1 MEALKILTAY
11 HEGSRKKMANRK
23 DKREEKIEK
32 VSPLRIKS
40 LAEGIILQAMED
52 LWDKDLRDES
62 YHFFKGEGFKI
73 CAGLACLDGQEQ
85 SRIMSMIADSA
96 MANGKFPGQ

>member
-11 HEGSRKKMANRK
+11 HESSRRKMTNRK
-23 DKREEKIEK
+23 DKKEE
-32 VSPLRIKS
+32 VSPHRIKS

-52 LWDKDLRDES
+52 LWDKDLRHES

-96 MANGKFPGQ
+96 TSHGNEILTNQ